1 MTDHNGQNSPRG
13 RPNSIDEPITVT
25 SIESTANE
33 TVAALVN
40 VTPLCDPNT
49 IDNSQ
54 DDTTELSRRRS
65 SVSII
70 QSLVYTSHI
79 LTTNEAR
86 KR

>member
-1 MTDHNGQNSPRG
+1 MTDNTKQSSPRG
-13 RPNSIDEPITVT
+13 RPTSSDEQITVT
-25 SIESTANE
+25 SIESTTNE
-33 TVAALVN
+33 TVTALVN

-70 QSLVYTSHI
+70 QALVNTSHI
-79 LTTNEAR
+79 LTTNDAR